1 MQTSSKN
8 LVKMITGAAATL
20 AATFF
25 LGAAAAQ
32 GSREVSLLDPP
43 QSVPN
48 DGKIEVLEFFSYGC
62 GACSIVEP
70 PLEAWVKR
78 LPPDVSFRAV
88 PAGLNLMGVDEITV
102 FHTLDAMGQRE
113 RLHKK
118 IFEALHNERV
128 ILGHKPTYLKW
139 LEKNGV
145 DPKQYESVEQ
155 SFTVQ
160 SKVKRG
166 RQLMGLYKV
175 TGTPTI
181 VVNGRVMVHF
191 LGNASAMLATTDRV
205 INELRAQNVANPA
218 SSTRPPAPAKANT
231 RAAEPAKK

>member
-1 MQTSSKN
+1 MQISSKKQVN
-8 LVKMITGAAATL
+8 VIAATAAVLAAA
-20 AATFF
+20 FF
-25 LGAAAAQ
+25 LSVACAQ
-32 GSREVSLLDPP
+32 GSREVSLVDPP

-70 PLEAWVKR
+70 PLEAWIKR

-160 SKVKRG
+160 SKVRRG
-166 RQLMGLYKV
+166 RQLAGLYKV

-205 INELRAQNVANPA
+205 INEFRSQNVANPA
-218 SSTRPPAPAKANT
+218 SSTPPSAPAKANT